1 MWKIDAV
8 DVVWCVGESSDVA
21 RMLLL
26 SAGRCQRE
34 AAHMLP
40 TASYLLCYGQ
50 ITKLRFYLSIGETNI
65 IG

>member
-1 MWKIDAV
+1 MKSTVFVMWKIDAV
-8 DVVWCVGESSDVA
+8 DVVWSVGEVA

-26 SAGRCQRE
+26 SAGRR
-34 AAHMLP
+34 HTLP

-50 ITKLRFYLSIGETNI
+50 ITKLRFYLSIGEANI